1 MTSTADHAD
10 PATSTSMPMADG
22 RPALRASDADRER
35 VGQILHHA
43 LGAGMLT
50 LAETEER
57 LAVVYAARYLPEL
70 EPVTADLP
78 GSQPQPTSRGGGF
91 VTRIAALLR
100 WLLVATAGVR
110 AAAVAFAGR
119 HRVLS
124 LVLAVLVGLA
134 MVSTLVMSGAELFF
148 SPEHDP
154 AEMMGR

>member
-43 LGAGMLT
+43 LGTGMLT

-57 LAVVYAARYLPEL
+57 LAVVYAARYLHEL
-70 EPVTADLP
+70 GPVTADLP

-91 VTRIAALLR
+91 VARIAALLR

-148 SPEHDP
+148 SPEHNP
-154 AEMMGR
+154 AEMMGW

>member
-10 PATSTSMPMADG
+10 HATSTMPMADG

-70 EPVTADLP
+70 GPVTADLP
-78 GSQPQPTSRGGGF
+78 GSQPQPTSRGGF
-91 VTRIAALLR
+91 VARIAALLR

-154 AEMMGR
+154 AEMIGR